1 MTLRLRCNTRYAPP
15 TKSQATFERS
25 ETGPAIPAGETFTV
39 RWPRAKAALAPFK
52 DKLDDLRAALN
63 AMQQSPGELTSGQS
77 KVLGKSFTPAL
88 GLPVDPKL

>member
-1 MTLRLRCNTRYAPP
+1 MNTELTTVKKSMTMWDAVSIRPPRMRSAYAM
-15 TKSQATFERS
+15 
-25 ETGPAIPAGETFTV
+25 
-39 RWPRAKAALAPFK
+39 PRFICVIAHFCGKAALAPFK

-63 AMQQSPGELTSGQS
+63 AMQQSPGDLTSGQS